1 MRAFLNFMVMVIL
14 AVLVVSLVMRG
25 RQTAA
30 VINAITGF
38 FAETYRAIL
47 GGVPTEPAAGQ
58 RGGRRVVRG
67 RGRASR
73 IDAAGT
79 GRAA

>member
-25 RQTAA
+25 RQTAM

-47 GGVPTEPAAGQ
+47 GGVPAAPPQTQ
-58 RGGRRVVRG
+58 RGGRRQPQRG
-67 RGRASR
+67 RGRASN
-73 IDAAGT
+73 INAAGQV
-79 GRAA
+79 AA

>member
-1 MRAFLNFMVMVIL
+1 MRAVLNFLVMVIL
-14 AVLVVSLVMRG
+14 AVLVVSLVTRG
-25 RQTAA
+25 RQTAT

-47 GGVPTEPAAGQ
+47 GGVPAAPPATQ
-58 RGGRRVVRG
+58 RGGRRQRTPG

-73 IDAAGT
+73 IDAAGQV
-79 GRAA
+79 AA

>member
-14 AVLVVSLVMRG
+14 AILVVSLVMRG
-25 RQTAA
+25 RQTAT

-47 GGVPTEPAAGQ
+47 GGVPAEAAPARAP
-58 RGGRRVVRG
+58 RRRVVRG
-67 RGRASR
+67 RGRSSSV
-73 IDAAGT
+73 D
-79 GRAA
+79 RAAA

>member
-1 MRAFLNFMVMVIL
+1 MRAFLNFMVLVIL
-14 AVLVVSLVMRG
+14 AVLVVSLVTRG

-47 GGVPTEPAAGQ
+47 GQVEPAPR
-58 RGGRRVVRG
+58 RGSSRRDRRG
-67 RGRASR
+67 RGPQ
-73 IDAAGT
+73 
-79 GRAA
+79 